1 MNTMWIEAETM
12 TADEPARAALAGFQA
27 GGGEGDAGRVSA
39 REVAEEQA
47 AEIEGAFGDRWEW

>member
-1 MNTMWIEAETM
+1 MWIEAETM
-12 TADEPARAALAGFQA
+12 MADEPARAALAGFQA

-39 REVAEEQA
+39 REVVEEQS